1 MAPMQT
7 IRTPNALGTTA
18 LALWLAALPG
28 CGGGQDV
35 TPQALRDAR
44 RTWERAGPRDYDLEW
59 TSSGA
64 QNGHYRVFVRGGDV
78 ETVHTVL
85 PDGRE
90 IEAHSAQPESFGID
104 GLFQIIEEELAQR
117 QADRPFGQPPGTTA
131 VLRFV
136 PDPRLGYPR
145 SYRRDVLGVPKG
157 IAIDVIR
164 LVPVRSD
171 TGHETRDTRGNG
183 R

>member
-1 MAPMQT
+1 MRTFKTAT
-7 IRTPNALGTTA
+7 ILGATA
-18 LALWLAALPG
+18 LALAALPG
-28 CGGGQDV
+28 CGGGRDV
-35 TPQALRDAR
+35 TPRALRDAR
-44 RTWERAGPRDYDLEW
+44 RAWERAGPRDYDLEW

-64 QNGHYRVFVRGGDV
+64 QNAHYRVAVRGGRV
-78 ETVHTVL
+78 ESIRTVL

-90 IEAHSAQPESFGID
+90 IEAHPAQPESFGID
-104 GLFQIIEEELAQR
+104 GLFGILEEELAQR

-131 VLRFV
+131 VLRFD

-145 SYRRDVLGVPKG
+145 RYRRDVLGVTKG

-164 LVPVRSD
+164 LSPAAGDEAPRPEPPPPV
-171 TGHETRDTRGNG
+171 G